1 MPTVKDKSNVV
12 ENIRHSEYYD
22 MQGTFDTLYKES
34 QNGTVFD
41 NLMDIILSK
50 ENILL
55 AYRNIKANKGSQ
67 TPGTDKLTM
76 KDIGNLPTNEVVERV

>member
-1 MPTVKDKSNVV
+1 MPTKNDKSNVV

-22 MQGTFDTLYKES
+22 MMDTFDKLYQRS
-34 QNGTVFD
+34 QNGEQFD
-41 NLMDIILSK
+41 SLMDIILSE

-76 KDIGNLPTNEVVERV
+76 KDIGKLP